1 MIGPLGIP
9 RPRRPPGRLAVRAS
23 GAQRWYSRTEAGPQ
37 APVVLDMACAAFCRV
52 GGHRG
57 LARRLSVMTAVVQCD
72 PPARWRSRS
81 CAGRKPMRRLA
92 RPTTLLRT
100 LSGMVGG
107 RVPRWPSLV
116 GDRAADSAGVV
127 ADRKKKK
134 ATRSTGPLPGQQR
147 RHDHHAEDEH
157 SQAHRTGSRAPTVA
171 ASTVLTS
178 TPGVYAGL
186 CRRRRNCH
194 LSPSASSAL
203 VRIHRKSL
211 ALTTGGCLTGISPM
225 TPGVHPRLRQ
235 ATAVVHSLSA
245 GLPGRR
251 LG

>member
-1 MIGPLGIP
+1 MRGILSRWWPPGTGSPAFGNDSGGPMRPTSPVEITKLRRPEAHAEIGTIHDVAPHAEWDGRRSGPPLAQ
-9 RPRRPPGRLAVRAS
+9 PRRRQS
-23 GAQRWYSRTEAGPQ
+23 
-37 APVVLDMACAAFCRV
+37 
-52 GGHRG
+52 
-57 LARRLSVMTAVVQCD
+57 RRL
-72 PPARWRSRS
+72 
-81 CAGRKPMRRLA
+81 GR
-92 RPTTLLRT
+92 
-100 LSGMVGG
+100 GE
-107 RVPRWPSLV
+107 
-116 GDRAADSAGVV
+116 V

-134 ATRSTGPLPGQQR
+134 ATRSTGSLPGQQR

-225 TPGVHPRLRQ
+225 TPGVHPHLRQ
-235 ATAVVHSLSA
+235 ASAVVHSLSA